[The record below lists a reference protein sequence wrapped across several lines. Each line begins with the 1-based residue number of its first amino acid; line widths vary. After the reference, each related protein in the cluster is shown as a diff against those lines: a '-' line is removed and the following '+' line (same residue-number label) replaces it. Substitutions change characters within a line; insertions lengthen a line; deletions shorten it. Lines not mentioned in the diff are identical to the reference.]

1 MTAKETW
8 RVWLKG
14 LLAAYV
20 SGSAT
25 FFAGLAL
32 DPSQHSLIWK
42 LAAIH
47 GAISAAAYLQQ
58 SPIPGGS
65 CDHKGE

>member
-1 MTAKETW
+1 METTTW

-14 LLAAYV
+14 LVAAYI

-25 FFAGLAL
+25 FISGLAL

-42 LAAIH
+42 LALID
-47 GAISAAAYLQQ
+47 GVKSAAAYLKQ

-65 CDHKGE
+65 CPPEGK